1 MASEKTAEEKV
12 SSGETKTGSKKKG
25 LQPEAGKKKKLPAES
40 VYRKEELADSA
51 RNMFHTR
58 KECVLAALEAAK
70 KAECTVSEAKKI
82 VEEFLK
88 REVE

>member
-12 SSGETKTGSKKKG
+12 SSGETKTDSKKKG

-58 KECVLAALEAAK
+58 KECVLAPWKLQK
-70 KAECTVSEAKKI
+70 KQSVRSLRQRK
-82 VEEFLK
+82 L
-88 REVE
+88 